1 MNNQNKVLL
10 PIAGFISAAI
20 MTTSL
25 STFVLFAGYFSL
37 RLNVNIQSLIL
48 WGNVIYFAGM
58 PLGKIIGRF
67 IKFYKNLP
75 TALLGITVL
84 ISLTIAL
91 MPFVNSFVELM
102 IFRFLQGTVTIYM
115 EVFSNIYSFL
125 YDKISTRNLASAIS
139 ISGIPGGVAIGTS
152 AYVLTK
158 ENPVTIFTLFSLI
171 SLLSSILYVLLIRRN
186 KPVMYKLKEEIPGT
200 TYNYGR
206 TWLMGLLWATIAG
219 GNLVL
224 SIALPQYI
232 SSYSPN
238 DITLAMQVFGYS
250 AVLLTIIGGLIGYY
264 SKSLNN
270 MIKVIAVSY
279 LLSLIGF
286 LIISY
291 GQPKYMFLALAII
304 LINAEAIVVP
314 FIYSIP
320 RYLYPEK
327 LVAKGTWEFALIGS
341 SFHIWSSILVLEIGF
356 YFSFRLVMF
365 MLSFP
370 PLYGIVFSLM
380 LPRLIKN
387 NILTSSQP

>member
-1 MNNQNKVLL
+1 
-10 PIAGFISAAI
+10 
-20 MTTSL
+20 
-25 STFVLFAGYFSL
+25 
-37 RLNVNIQSLIL
+37 
-48 WGNVIYFAGM
+48 
-58 PLGKIIGRF
+58 
-67 IKFYKNLP
+67 
-75 TALLGITVL
+75 
-84 ISLTIAL
+84 
-91 MPFVNSFVELM
+91 
-102 IFRFLQGTVTIYM
+102 
-115 EVFSNIYSFL
+115 
-125 YDKISTRNLASAIS
+125 
-139 ISGIPGGVAIGTS
+139 
-152 AYVLTK
+152 
-158 ENPVTIFTLFSLI
+158 
-171 SLLSSILYVLLIRRN
+171 
-186 KPVMYKLKEEIPGT
+186 
-200 TYNYGR
+200 
-206 TWLMGLLWATIAG
+206 
-219 GNLVL
+219 
-224 SIALPQYI
+224 
-232 SSYSPN
+232 
-238 DITLAMQVFGYS
+238 
-250 AVLLTIIGGLIGYY
+250 LLTIIGGLIGYY

-380 LPRLIKN
+380 LPRLIKK
-387 NILTSSQP
+387 